1 MANQPITAPSLEPSS
16 VRSTTLQE
24 AVDQFPTNRIVGLD
38 QNGVEVH
45 VVGVDIMPGIV
56 VRQPD
61 DSLEAAAKVYLELR
75 GKSGRS
81 TTTVR
86 ATVKF
91 RKDGDDSVAIDEIV
105 AATKQ
110 AA

>member
-1 MANQPITAPSLEPSS
+1 MANHPLIAPSLEPTS
-16 VRSTTLQE
+16 VRSTTLQA
-24 AVDQFPTNRIVGLD
+24 AVDQFPTDRIAGLD
-38 QNGVEVH
+38 QSGVEVR

-61 DSLEAAAKVYLELR
+61 NSLEAAAKVYLELH
-75 GKSGRS
+75 GKNGRS
-81 TTTVR
+81 TNTVR

-91 RKDGDDSVAIDEIV
+91 RKDGEDAVTIDEIV
-105 AATKQ
+105 AATKR